1 MTYLLALDQ
10 GTTSSRAIAFDA
22 QGRIAALA
30 QREFTQHFPSPGQ
43 VEHDADEIW
52 QTQLA
57 VARECVQKL
66 GSADAD
72 MAAIAP
78 NIAAIG
84 ITNQRETTVLW
95 SRETGRPV
103 APAIVW
109 QDRRTTARC
118 EALSPAER
126 QLIQSR
132 TGLVPDAYFSATKLQ
147 WLLDNVPGARRRAE
161 AGELAFGTVD
171 SWLAWNLSGGAKGSA
186 AGGGLHV
193 TDASNASRTMLMNLH
208 TLQWDDELLALFG
221 IPRAVLP
228 RIVPSSGEIGATA
241 PDLLGAPIRIAG
253 IAGDQQAATFG
264 HGCLAPG
271 MAKNTYGTGCF
282 MLMNTGTTPVPSKN
296 GLLTTVCYQ
305 IGDQP
310 AVYALEGSIA
320 VAGSLVQWMRDNLGL
335 IANSRDIEELAAS
348 VKDNGGAYFVPAFS
362 GLFAPYWRP
371 DARGALV
378 GLTRYVNKAHIAR
391 AVEESTAYQTMDVLQ
406 AMNADS
412 GVPLTE
418 IKVDGGM
425 TNDRL
430 LMQFQ
435 ADVAGVPVVRPKVI
449 ETTALGA
456 AYAAGIA
463 VGFWSGTQDVVDN
476 WAEGARWEPAMEQEH
491 RDRLYRLWKKA
502 VTKTLDWV
510 DADVDAEVE

>member
-30 QREFTQHFPSPGQ
+30 LREFTQHFPSPGQ

-171 SWLAWNLSGGAKGSA
+171 SWLAWNLTGGAK
-186 AGGGLHV
+186 GGGLHV

-264 HGCLAPG
+264 QACFNKGQ
-271 MAKNTYGTGCF
+271 AKNTYGTGCF

-320 VAGSLVQWMRDNLGL
+320 VAGSLVQWLRDNLGL

-348 VKDNGGAYFVPAFS
+348 VEDNGGAYFVPAFS

-391 AVEESTAYQTMDVLQ
+391 AVEESTAYQTLDVLQ

-502 VTKTLDWV
+502 VSKTLDWV

>member
-132 TGLVPDAYFSATKLQ
+132 IGLVPDAYFSATKL
-147 WLLDNVPGARRRAE
+147 
-161 AGELAFGTVD
+161 
-171 SWLAWNLSGGAKGSA
+171 
-186 AGGGLHV
+186 
-193 TDASNASRTMLMNLH
+193 
-208 TLQWDDELLALFG
+208 
-221 IPRAVLP
+221 
-228 RIVPSSGEIGATA
+228 
-241 PDLLGAPIRIAG
+241 
-253 IAGDQQAATFG
+253 
-264 HGCLAPG
+264 
-271 MAKNTYGTGCF
+271 
-282 MLMNTGTTPVPSKN
+282 TTRS
-296 GLLTTVCYQ
+296 
-305 IGDQP
+305 
-310 AVYALEGSIA
+310 
-320 VAGSLVQWMRDNLGL
+320 
-335 IANSRDIEELAAS
+335 EE
-348 VKDNGGAYFVPAFS
+348 
-362 GLFAPYWRP
+362 
-371 DARGALV
+371 
-378 GLTRYVNKAHIAR
+378 
-391 AVEESTAYQTMDVLQ
+391 
-406 AMNADS
+406 
-412 GVPLTE
+412 
-418 IKVDGGM
+418 
-425 TNDRL
+425 RL
-430 LMQFQ
+430 
-435 ADVAGVPVVRPKVI
+435 
-449 ETTALGA
+449 
-456 AYAAGIA
+456 
-463 VGFWSGTQDVVDN
+463 
-476 WAEGARWEPAMEQEH
+476 
-491 RDRLYRLWKKA
+491 RDRKS
-502 VTKTLDWV
+502 VV
-510 DADVDAEVE
+510 

>member
-43 VEHDADEIW
+43 VEHDAGEIW

-171 SWLAWNLSGGAKGSA
+171 SWLAWNLTGGAKGSA
-186 AGGGLHV
+186 KGGATGGGLHV

-282 MLMNTGTTPVPSKN
+282 MLMNTGTTPVRSRN

-305 IGDQP
+305 IEGEEP
-310 AVYALEGSIA
+310 VYALEGSIA
-320 VAGSLVQWMRDNLGL
+320 VAGSLVQWLRDNLG
-335 IANSRDIEELAAS
+335 IITDSTDVEALARS
-348 VKDNGGAYFVPAFS
+348 VDDNAGAYFVPAFS
-362 GLFAPYWRP
+362 GLFAP
-371 DARGALV
+371 
-378 GLTRYVNKAHIAR
+378 T
-391 AVEESTAYQTMDVLQ
+391 
-406 AMNADS
+406 
-412 GVPLTE
+412 GVPT
-418 IKVDGGM
+418 
-425 TNDRL
+425 
-430 LMQFQ
+430 
-435 ADVAGVPVVRPKVI
+435 P
-449 ETTALGA
+449 
-456 AYAAGIA
+456 A
-463 VGFWSGTQDVVDN
+463 VFWSD
-476 WAEGARWEPAMEQEH
+476 
-491 RDRLYRLWKKA
+491 
-502 VTKTLDWV
+502 
-510 DADVDAEVE
+510 

>member
-171 SWLAWNLSGGAKGSA
+171 SWLAWNLTGGAK
-186 AGGGLHV
+186 GGGLHV

-282 MLMNTGTTPVPSKN
+282 MLMNTG
-296 GLLTTVCYQ
+296 G
-305 IGDQP
+305 QP
-310 AVYALEGSIA
+310 AATTCWAPS
-320 VAGSLVQWMRDNLGL
+320 AGSRL
-335 IANSRDIEELAAS
+335 IRRTIQQASPAPPTAWKAAS
-348 VKDNGGAYFVPAFS
+348 SWPAPPCNGCATACKSSAPPPKWKSWPPACPTRATSFS
-362 GLFAPYWRP
+362 CPPSPAWARP
-371 DARGALV
+371 TGTA
-378 GLTRYVNKAHIAR
+378 AR
-391 AVEESTAYQTMDVLQ
+391 A
-406 AMNADS
+406 
-412 GVPLTE
+412 
-418 IKVDGGM
+418 
-425 TNDRL
+425 
-430 LMQFQ
+430 
-435 ADVAGVPVVRPKVI
+435 
-449 ETTALGA
+449 
-456 AYAAGIA
+456 
-463 VGFWSGTQDVVDN
+463 
-476 WAEGARWEPAMEQEH
+476 ARSSA
-491 RDRLYRLWKKA
+491 
-502 VTKTLDWV
+502 
-510 DADVDAEVE
+510 

>member
-1 MTYLLALDQ
+1 MTTEKFVLAIDQ
-10 GTTSSRAIAFDA
+10 GTTSTRAIIFNHAGEIVSVG
-22 QGRIAALA
+22 QK
-30 QREFTQHFPSPGQ
+30 EFTQIFPNPGW
-43 VEHDADEIW
+43 VEHNPIEIW
-52 QTQLA
+52 DTTRTVVAEALQKAEINRHNLA
-57 VARECVQKL
+57 AV
-66 GSADAD
+66 
-72 MAAIAP
+72 
-78 NIAAIG
+78 G
-84 ITNQRETTVLW
+84 ITNQRETTVVW
-95 SRETGRPV
+95 DKNTGEPV
-103 APAIVW
+103 YNAIVW
-109 QDRRTTARC
+109 QDMRTSDIVKELEGDEGPDRFRQIC
-118 EALSPAER
+118 GLGLSP
-126 QLIQSR
+126 
-132 TGLVPDAYFSATKLQ
+132 YFSGSKIK
-147 WLLDNVPGARRRAE
+147 WILDNVEGARERAE
-161 AGELAFGTVD
+161 AGDLYFGNTD
-171 SWLAWNLSGGAKGSA
+171 SWVLWNLTGGVN
-186 AGGGLHV
+186 GGVHCTDV
-193 TDASNASRTMLMNLH
+193 TNASRTMLMNLD
-208 TLQWDDELLALFG
+208 TLSWNEEIAADMG
-221 IPRAVLP
+221 IPMSMLP
-228 RIVPSSGEIGATA
+228 EIKPSSGIFGYGRKNG
-241 PDLLGAPIRIAG
+241 LLVDTPIAG
-253 IAGDQQAATFG
+253 ILGDQQAATFG
-264 HGCLAPG
+264 QACFNKGQ
-271 MAKNTYGTGCF
+271 AKNTYGTGCF